1 MHRMAPTPTSELR
14 TSIGQNSYVSIGLVI
29 ALVTGAV
36 LFGRQL
42 ERLDKIEQ
50 SLMDLS
56 AEVRELRRDVR
67 LPPTTGR

>member
-1 MHRMAPTPTSELR
+1 MPTSPTSELR

-29 ALVTGAV
+29 ALVTGAM

>member
-1 MHRMAPTPTSELR
+1 MPTSPTAELR

-50 SLMDLS
+50 SLTDLS
-56 AEVRELRRDVR
+56 ADVRELRRDVR
-67 LPPTTGR
+67 QLPATGR